1 MKEKRYYRLDN
12 ILACKCYYMI
22 LYGMRS
28 NGKSYAVK
36 EYTLRRA
43 YEYGEGFVY
52 LRRWSEDIKTKD
64 VAAYFDDMPINKITA
79 GEWDSVSAWQGY
91 FYFSTCGDDG
101 KEKRSNK
108 PIGRYCSL
116 NQAERYKSQ
125 VFNAERII
133 YEEFLTDKIYLGS
146 SIKPE
151 PDILQQ
157 FISTVARD
165 RNIQIFLIGNTISRV
180 CPYFTC
186 WGLSGVMRQA
196 PGSIDI
202 YHLRGENGVVD
213 IAVENCE
220 VVERESKMFFGNVS
234 KQVING
240 EWEVRECAKLNKP
253 QEYYEVL
260 YELMIKSDD
269 FRYILKLLYDPQ
281 TGGSCVFVYPSTT
294 DRAVRRI
301 ITDKFDTDPFIN
313 NGLRPDIKAEALM
326 LKLFSEGKVCYSDNL
341 TGTDFAQV
349 IQQYKLRGLK
359 A

>member
-1 MKEKRYYRLDN
+1 MKERKYYNLDN
-12 ILACKCYYMI
+12 LLNCKCYLMI

-36 EYTLRRA
+36 AYTLRRA
-43 YEYGEGFVY
+43 YENSETFVY

-64 VAAYFDDMPINKITA
+64 VAAYFDDMPVSDLTN
-79 GEWDSVSAWQGY
+79 GEWDSVTAYQGY
-91 FYFSTCGDDG
+91 FYFSTLGEDD
-101 KEKRSNK
+101 KIKRSNK

-165 RNIQIFLIGNTISRV
+165 RNIQVFLIGNTISRV
-180 CPYFTC
+180 CPYFTA
-186 WGLSGVMRQA
+186 WGLTGVMQQK
-196 PGSIDI
+196 PGTIDI
-202 YHLRGENGVVD
+202 YHLRGDNGVVD

-220 VVERESKMFFGNVS
+220 VVATESKMFFGNVS
-234 KQVING
+234 KQIISG
-240 EWEVRECAKLNKP
+240 EWEVRECAKLEKP
-253 QEYYEVL
+253 QEFYELLYEVL
-260 YELMIKSDD
+260 IQSDD
-269 FRYILKLLYDPQ
+269 FKYVLALLNDQ
-281 TGGSCVFVYPSTT
+281 ETGGTCIFVYPSTK
-294 DRAVRRI
+294 DRKIRRV
-301 ITDKFDTDPFIN
+301 ITNKFSPDPLVN
-313 NGLRPDIKAEALM
+313 NGLRADIKAEALM
-326 LKLFSEGKVCYSDNL
+326 MRLFNEGKVCYSDNL
-341 TGTDFAQV
+341 TGTDFRQV
-349 IQQYKLRGLK
+349 IDQYHLRGLR